1 MSCRNDARFEF
12 LELRRAG
19 FAIPIQKGCFP
30 MVQVKVYDTENKRNE
45 ETELAAA

>member
-1 MSCRNDARFEF
+1 MQDQRLKAARD
-12 LELRRAG
+12 L
-19 FAIPIQKGCFP
+19 KGRFP